1 MLLILFQLLKAF
13 VRRSK
18 HDHETATNG
27 LEALNLFKASPVP
40 FDVVLMDVS
49 MPVMSGLEST
59 RAIRQHERTCKVIE
73 PAFIIALTAFAS
85 AAVQQEAFTSG
96 VDLFLT
102 KPVRF
107 EDLRKILADVVA
119 RDDVRDSSV
128 SSS

>member
-1 MLLILFQLLKAF
+1 
-13 VRRSK
+13 
-18 HDHETATNG
+18 
-27 LEALNLFKASPVP
+27 
-40 FDVVLMDVS
+40 MDVS

-59 RAIRQHERTCKVIE
+59 RAIRQHERACKVIK

-85 AAVQQEAFTSG
+85 AAVQQEAFISG

-107 EDLRKILADVVA
+107 DSLYEVLANVVA
-119 RDDVRDSSV
+119 RNDVCNPDI